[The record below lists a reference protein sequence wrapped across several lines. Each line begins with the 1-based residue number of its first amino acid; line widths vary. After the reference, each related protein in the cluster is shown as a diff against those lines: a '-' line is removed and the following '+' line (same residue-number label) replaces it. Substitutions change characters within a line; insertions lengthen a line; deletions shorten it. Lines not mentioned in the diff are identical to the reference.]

1 MGNGGATPSG
11 LSKSVGDRD
20 ALPPARRGAGEVEE
34 LLILIV
40 NNPSTSSELIRPEAK
55 MNMVGSSNRLPDDGT
70 RIFDELI
77 GRLHYA
83 TEDRALDLVAA
94 FTANDRASLA
104 MFCYRKSHL
113 RRIGLAIAT
122 TCDLNSL
129 VQEWGVILGR
139 AVFAQC
145 REPSEEP
152 GRAGVRL
159 GPKIT
164 LARSAGR
171 HFPSLIDLD
180 NVPQPTC

>member
-1 MGNGGATPSG
+1 
-11 LSKSVGDRD
+11 LD
-20 ALPPARRGAGEVEE
+20 E
-34 LLILIV
+34 
-40 NNPSTSSELIRPEAK
+40 
-55 MNMVGSSNRLPDDGT
+55 GT
-70 RIFDELI
+70 YISDELI

-83 TEDRALDLVAA
+83 TEDTALDVVAA
-94 FTANDRASLA
+94 FTAKERASLA

-180 NVPQPTC
+180 DVPQPTC

>member
-1 MGNGGATPSG
+1 
-11 LSKSVGDRD
+11 
-20 ALPPARRGAGEVEE
+20 
-34 LLILIV
+34 
-40 NNPSTSSELIRPEAK
+40 
-55 MNMVGSSNRLPDDGT
+55 MNMVGSRNRLPDDGT
-70 RIFDELI
+70 RICDELI

-83 TEDRALDLVAA
+83 TEDTALDVVAA
-94 FTANDRASLA
+94 FTAKERASLA

-180 NVPQPTC
+180 DVPQPTC